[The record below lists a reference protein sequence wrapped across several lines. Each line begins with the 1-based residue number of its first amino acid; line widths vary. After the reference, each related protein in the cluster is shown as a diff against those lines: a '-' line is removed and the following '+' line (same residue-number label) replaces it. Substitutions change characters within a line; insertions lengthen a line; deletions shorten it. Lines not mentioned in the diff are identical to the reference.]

1 MTRELV
7 NLLESYLRREIGVE
21 AINDWI
27 AVNIWDA
34 PEDTADLIDQISVE
48 LTYITNGVSDEE
60 HLRKRFAEILA
71 PFKVSP

>member
-7 NLLESYLRREIGVE
+7 TLLESYLRHETGVE

-34 PEDTADLIDQISVE
+34 PEDTADLIDQVAVE
-48 LTYITNGVSDEE
+48 LAYVGMAFP
-60 HLRKRFAEILA
+60 R
-71 PFKVSP
+71 